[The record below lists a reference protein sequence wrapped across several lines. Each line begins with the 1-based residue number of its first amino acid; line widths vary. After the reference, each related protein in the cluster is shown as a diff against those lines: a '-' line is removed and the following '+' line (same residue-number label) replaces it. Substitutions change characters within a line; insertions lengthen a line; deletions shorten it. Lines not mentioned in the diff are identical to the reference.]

1 MRPKLKKVSE
11 QVIVITGAS
20 SGIGLTTAQMAAEQG
35 ARVVLN
41 ARSEDDLRKACDEIR
56 RKGGLATYCVGD
68 VADADAMEALARTAI
83 DEFGRI
89 DTWVNDAGISIY
101 GRLIDVPLADKRRLF
116 DVNFW
121 GVVHGCRSAVRQM
134 RARGGTIINIGSEVS
149 DRAIPIQGIYSASK
163 HAVKAYTDALRMEL
177 EEAAIPIAVTLVKPG
192 ATNTM
197 FIDHARSYMDADP
210 DLPSPVYAPEEVAH
224 AILRC
229 AEHQTREVTVGGV
242 TKLNVMMGMVAPRLT
257 DYYMERKMF
266 DAQKKDYWTGRPDAL
281 DEPTHDGSRRG
292 STQAHELKRA
302 TMTRAALS
310 DAGRMLP
317 FVAVG
322 GVLAALGA
330 RAMRRD
336 D

>member
-1 MRPKLKKVSE
+1 
-11 QVIVITGAS
+11 
-20 SGIGLTTAQMAAEQG
+20 
-35 ARVVLN
+35 
-41 ARSEDDLRKACDEIR
+41 
-56 RKGGLATYCVGD
+56 
-68 VADADAMEALARTAI
+68 MEALARTAI

-89 DTWVNDAGISIY
+89 DTWVNDAGISVY

-134 RARGGTIINIGSEVS
+134 RSRGGTIINIGSEVS
-149 DRAIPIQGIYSASK
+149 ERAVPIQGIYSASK

-177 EEAAIPIAVTLVKPG
+177 EEAGIPIAVTLVKPG

-197 FIDHARSYMDADP
+197 FVDHARTYMDADP
-210 DLPSPVYAPEEVAH
+210 ELPPPVYAPEEVAH

-229 AEHQTREVTVGGV
+229 AERQTRDVTVGGF
-242 TKLNVMMGMVAPRLT
+242 TKLNVMMGKVAPRLT

-266 DAQKKDYWTGRPDAL
+266 DQQKKDYWTGRPDAL
-281 DEPTHDGSRRG
+281 DQPTHDGSRRG
-292 STQAHELKRA
+292 STESHELKRA

-317 FVAVG
+317 YVAVG

-330 RAMRRD
+330 RAMRRND
-336 D
+336 